1 MKNINKFL
9 CILIFFCF
17 IICLNCTYA
26 VSDNAV
32 ENDTLSVDYQSD
44 DIYSDSIEVS
54 SDDNHVDEKIENSS
68 DVKIQDNNAKP
79 SNVVKKSSSTVK
91 TTITAKDVTKY
102 YQDGTT
108 LKAYLK
114 NSNGK
119 ALTGKKI
126 TVTYSG
132 KTYSRTTDSKGCVS
146 WNVQKGPG
154 TYSVKFTFKA
164 SGYQTSSKTAKVT
177 VKAMPTTL
185 AANNLAFTYGDGNN
199 KLKATLK
206 DKNGKV
212 LSDKTVVFNF
222 NGKNYNQ
229 KTDSKGVATLTIG
242 AGPKKYT
249 TTISFTNSNYVTSKK
264 TVTVTVN
271 SIPTSLTVNDLTCN
285 YDNSNT
291 YLYATLKDTKN
302 NKFLSGQTITF
313 KINDKSTNVV
323 SDSNGRAGIKIEE
336 KPGTYNVEV
345 SFAKSPYA
353 SVSKKINVNVISFHP
368 TVNYDGGFYNNSYL
382 NLSLNINTAKLIK
395 YSWDNNNWN
404 QSNKSKSFILTNG
417 IYDLY
422 YSNGSG
428 SIYHE
433 HYIID
438 NKRPLVWSNLDSD
451 LYSSPILVNLTSWDN
466 LDQNPKI
473 YYSLNESN
481 FMLYENILSISKTT
495 SLRFYAIDFN
505 GHKSEVIT
513 CNYIFEKVGNLN
525 SGKGYTTIQSAIND
539 ANTHNG
545 DIIKIS
551 EGLYNEQITVN
562 KFINLISINA
572 TLQGIDSTHPVIG
585 VTNGGSN
592 SVIRGFKIK
601 DSSFGIVIYQAEN
614 VTLINNQF
622 INVVSSIETDCDTN
636 TLIAYNSIDSNKFIN
651 SMSGISVRKSDNLM
665 ILNNNI
671 LLNSNRGAGGIL
683 VLNNTS
689 NNISIVNN
697 NIINKNK
704 LNGIGLYILC
714 PNININSNNISD
726 FDTGLYVISYNSH
739 VLYNEFK
746 NNKYGVFLRVSVNNT
761 YAFNNIHDNKLCGFV
776 LDTSLLSYADSF
788 YLNRLCD
795 NGQYDFYS
803 EANCSYVI
811 DNNWWGENTPKIST
825 SRNVLANIYNA
836 TGNLIMNTWMVAHL
850 FSSSYKVN
858 EYSQIERAK
867 FYVDL
872 TYNNLGNKLSSLGYI
887 PDNLESFISVFNVDG
902 NKKFNT
908 TYLKDGKAFVDFEL
922 SSLFANHDHIS
933 VMAIFDNEKIVNT
946 FNKNATIDI
955 TLFSYAWDVENNY
968 FVNKTYHIPFSNNA
982 SWITFSWGETGL
994 YSGKIY
1000 MIVNG
1005 EIIDEININNLFYQ
1019 YFKNN
1024 YSTKV
1029 FEAIKFLNN
1038 VFASMKEGV
1047 WEPNGYYL
1055 SFAKAANINPS
1066 NVNLVYNRFLNY
1078 LQLDYKLTDSELDF
1092 VKNYK
1097 SYFIDMIEMTVDY
1110 HGDVTPD
1117 INFEYEGNPKLLNPP
1132 SSYAHRISNIYY
1144 TDNEDEN
1151 NISIGYEGMRS
1162 FAVVKNNLTNTDLR
1176 YWLDQKELYEPGL
1189 MKAAY
1194 GTFLTP
1200 LIVIYEND
1208 RVADESSNKF
1218 NVTWDRISPACVS
1231 LCNDYNSLYITGESD
1246 HNMGREAIGNLSNVW
1261 KFNFATS
1268 FSFSLVEQ
1276 LVGNNVW
1283 NTTKIGS
1290 VTLGLIES
1298 YLNSETLE
1306 TFTSNGYTFIK
1317 HEDNNNTLLFLEL
1330 ETGIIRDYF
1339 SYYGLLGTMPCY
1351 HDNITEN
1358 AWNYGTNLLN
1368 HDSKEYKDLII
1379 ISNYSTNVSDTMNS
1393 NSNSIFD
1400 LLVEGYDFLKD
1411 IDWNEFFINFA
1422 IGFVGSEMVSISI
1435 LGLATGIESS
1445 SPYLIIGSI
1454 SLALTGESLILYSDG
1469 WFDGEITIID
1479 FIFGVVDS
1487 ILAINP
1493 TGGSFNIISKSTK
1506 VIIEKAIVKTNVQF
1520 LKKYSIKITKKY
1532 IQIGSKKFHIPNDPT
1547 IDSIYNIINNDYYR
1561 EFIKLFINEEY
1572 NKGD

>member
-1 MKNINKFL
+1 MLKLKTIN
-9 CILIFFCF
+9 
-17 IICLNCTYA
+17 
-26 VSDNAV
+26 V
-32 ENDTLSVDYQSD
+32 
-44 DIYSDSIEVS
+44 
-54 SDDNHVDEKIENSS
+54 
-68 DVKIQDNNAKP
+68 KP
-79 SNVVKKSSSTVK
+79 SNVVKKASSTVK

-108 LKAYLK
+108 LKDYLK

-119 ALTGKKI
+119 ALSGKKI
-126 TVTYSG
+126 TLTYSG
-132 KTYSRTTDSKGCVS
+132 KTYSCTTDSKGWVS

-154 TYSVKFTFKA
+154 TYSVKFSFSA
-164 SGYQTSSKTAKVT
+164 SGYARSSKTVKVT

-185 AANNLAFTYGDGNN
+185 TANNLAFTYGDGNN

-212 LSDKTVVFNF
+212 LVDKTVVFNF

-229 KTDSKGVATLTIG
+229 KTDSKGVATLIIG

-285 YDNSNT
+285 YDDSNA

-382 NLSLNINTAKLIK
+382 NLSLNINNAKLIK

-404 QSNKSKSFILTNG
+404 QSNKSKSFILTKG

-422 YSNGSG
+422 YSNGTCSN
-428 SIYHE
+428 HE

-481 FMLYENILSISKTT
+481 FRLYENVLSISKTT

-545 DIIKIS
+545 DVIKIG

-572 TLQGIDSTHPVIG
+572 TLKAIDSTHPVIG

-651 SMSGISVRKSDNLM
+651 SMRGISVRKSDNLM
-665 ILNNNI
+665 VLNNNI
-671 LLNSNRGAGGIL
+671 LLNSNMGAGGIL

-726 FDTGLYVISYNSH
+726 FDTGSYVISYNSH

-776 LDTSLLSYADSF
+776 LDASLLSYDDSF

-825 SRNVLANIYNA
+825 SRNVLSNVYNA

-955 TLFSYAWDVENNY
+955 TLFSSAWDVENNY

-1055 SFAKAANINPS
+1055 SFAKAANIDAS
-1066 NVNLVYNRFLNY
+1066 NFNLVYNRFLNY
-1078 LQLDYKLTDSELDF
+1078 LQLDYKLTNSELDF
-1092 VKNYK
+1092 VKNHK
-1097 SYFIDMIEMTVDY
+1097 NYFIDMIEMTADY

-1117 INFEYEGNPKLLNPP
+1117 INFEYNGQHKLLNPP
-1132 SSYAHRISNIYY
+1132 SSYAYRISNIYY
-1144 TDNEDEN
+1144 TDITDEN
-1151 NISIGYEGMRS
+1151 NMSIGYEGMRS
-1162 FAVVKNNLTNTDLR
+1162 FAVVKNNLTSNDLR
-1176 YWLDQKELYEPGL
+1176 YWLDQKELYAPGL

-1208 RVADESSNKF
+1208 RVADEFATEF
-1218 NVTWDRISPACVS
+1218 NVTWSRISPACVS

-1246 HNMGREAIGNLSNVW
+1246 HNMGREAIGNISNVW
-1261 KFNFATS
+1261 KFNYATS

-1283 NTTKIGS
+1283 NTTVIGS

-1298 YLNSETLE
+1298 FMNNETLE
-1306 TFTSNGYTFIK
+1306 IFTSNGYTFIK
-1317 HEDNNNTLLFLEL
+1317 HADDNSTLLFLDL
-1330 ETGIIRDYF
+1330 ETGIVRDYF
-1339 SYYGLLGTMPCY
+1339 SNYGLLGTMPCY

-1358 AWNYGTNLLN
+1358 AWNYGGKILN
-1368 HDSKEYKDLII
+1368 KSSNDYSDLESIG
-1379 ISNYSTNVSDTMNS
+1379 NYSINNVLFNTSLGNDWSELESFFTS
-1393 NSNSIFD
+1393 LIVGIVGGE
-1400 LLVEGYDFLKD
+1400 LVLAGITLTAGGLITGD
-1411 IDWNEFFINFA
+1411 
-1422 IGFVGSEMVSISI
+1422 VPVSIAGIFLFASGEV
-1435 LGLATGIESS
+1435 GL
-1445 SPYLIIGSI
+1445 
-1454 SLALTGESLILYSDG
+1454 LYADG
-1469 WFDGEITIID
+1469 LLDGEITYID
-1479 FIFGVVDS
+1479 AAFFLLDNGLSFIG
-1487 ILAINP
+1487 L
-1493 TGGSFNIISKSTK
+1493 GGTLKIGTQITK
-1506 VIIEKAIVKTNVQF
+1506 VTVERIILSKGGKIATIT
-1520 LKKYSIKITKKY
+1520 SIKIDEKLIRYNPIELILKNNY
-1532 IQIGSKKFHIPNDPT
+1532 DDPV
-1547 IDSIYNIINNDYYR
+1547 IRQIINFFNTNIVPPVFK
-1561 EFIKLFINEEY
+1561 EAIE
-1572 NKGD
+1572 NK

>member
-1 MKNINKFL
+1 MLKLKTIN
-9 CILIFFCF
+9 
-17 IICLNCTYA
+17 
-26 VSDNAV
+26 V
-32 ENDTLSVDYQSD
+32 
-44 DIYSDSIEVS
+44 
-54 SDDNHVDEKIENSS
+54 
-68 DVKIQDNNAKP
+68 KP
-79 SNVVKKSSSTVK
+79 SNVVKKASSTVK

-108 LKAYLK
+108 LKDYLK

-119 ALTGKKI
+119 ALSGKKI
-126 TVTYSG
+126 TLTYSG
-132 KTYSRTTDSKGCVS
+132 KTYSCTTDSKGWVS

-154 TYSVKFTFKA
+154 TYSVKFSFSA
-164 SGYQTSSKTAKVT
+164 SGYARSSKTVKVT

-185 AANNLAFTYGDGNN
+185 TANNLAFTYGDGNN

-212 LSDKTVVFNF
+212 LVDKTVVFNF

-229 KTDSKGVATLTIG
+229 KTDSKGVATLIIG

-285 YDNSNT
+285 YDDSNA

-382 NLSLNINTAKLIK
+382 NLSLNINNAKLIK

-404 QSNKSKSFILTNG
+404 QSNKSKSFILTKG

-422 YSNGSG
+422 YSNGTCSN
-428 SIYHE
+428 HE

-481 FMLYENILSISKTT
+481 FRLYENVLSISKTT

-545 DIIKIS
+545 DVIKIG

-572 TLQGIDSTHPVIG
+572 TLKAIDSTHPVIG

-651 SMSGISVRKSDNLM
+651 SMRGISVRKSDNLM
-665 ILNNNI
+665 VLNNNI
-671 LLNSNRGAGGIL
+671 LLNSNMGAGGIL

-726 FDTGLYVISYNSH
+726 FDTGSYVISYNSH

-776 LDTSLLSYADSF
+776 LDASLLSYDDSF

-825 SRNVLANIYNA
+825 SRNVLSNVYNA
-836 TGNLIMNTWMVAHL
+836 TGNLIMNIWMVAHL

-955 TLFSYAWDVENNY
+955 TLFSSAWDVENNY

-1055 SFAKAANINPS
+1055 SFAKAANIDAS
-1066 NVNLVYNRFLNY
+1066 NFNLVYNRFLNY
-1078 LQLDYKLTDSELDF
+1078 LQLDYKLTNSELDF
-1092 VKNYK
+1092 VKNHK
-1097 SYFIDMIEMTVDY
+1097 NYFIDMIEMTADY

-1117 INFEYEGNPKLLNPP
+1117 INFEYNGQHKLLNPP
-1132 SSYAHRISNIYY
+1132 SSYAYRISNIYY
-1144 TDNEDEN
+1144 TDITDEN
-1151 NISIGYEGMRS
+1151 NMSIGYEGMRS
-1162 FAVVKNNLTNTDLR
+1162 FAVVKNNLTSNDLR
-1176 YWLDQKELYEPGL
+1176 YWLDQKELYAPGL

-1208 RVADESSNKF
+1208 RVADEFATEF
-1218 NVTWDRISPACVS
+1218 NVTWSRISPACVS

-1246 HNMGREAIGNLSNVW
+1246 HNMGREAIGNISNVW
-1261 KFNFATS
+1261 KFNYATS

-1283 NTTKIGS
+1283 NTTVIGS

-1298 YLNSETLE
+1298 FMNNETLE
-1306 TFTSNGYTFIK
+1306 IFTSNGYTFIK
-1317 HEDNNNTLLFLEL
+1317 HADDNSTLLFLDL
-1330 ETGIIRDYF
+1330 ETGIVRDYF
-1339 SYYGLLGTMPCY
+1339 SNYGLLGTMPCY

-1358 AWNYGTNLLN
+1358 AWNYGGKILN
-1368 HDSKEYKDLII
+1368 KSSNDYSDLESIG
-1379 ISNYSTNVSDTMNS
+1379 NYSINNVLFNTSLGNDWSELESFFTS
-1393 NSNSIFD
+1393 LIVGIVGGE
-1400 LLVEGYDFLKD
+1400 LVLAGITLTAGGLITGD
-1411 IDWNEFFINFA
+1411 IP
-1422 IGFVGSEMVSISI
+1422 VSIAGIFLFASGEV
-1435 LGLATGIESS
+1435 GL
-1445 SPYLIIGSI
+1445 
-1454 SLALTGESLILYSDG
+1454 LYADG
-1469 WFDGEITIID
+1469 LLDGEITYID
-1479 FIFGVVDS
+1479 AAFFLLDNGLSFIR
-1487 ILAINP
+1487 L
-1493 TGGSFNIISKSTK
+1493 GGTLKIGTQITK
-1506 VIIEKAIVKTNVQF
+1506 VTVERIILSKGGKIATIT
-1520 LKKYSIKITKKY
+1520 SIKIDEKLIRYNPIELILKNNY
-1532 IQIGSKKFHIPNDPT
+1532 DDPV
-1547 IDSIYNIINNDYYR
+1547 IRQIINFFNTNIVPPVFK
-1561 EFIKLFINEEY
+1561 EAIE
-1572 NKGD
+1572 NK

>member
-1 MKNINKFL
+1 MLKLKTIN
-9 CILIFFCF
+9 
-17 IICLNCTYA
+17 
-26 VSDNAV
+26 V
-32 ENDTLSVDYQSD
+32 
-44 DIYSDSIEVS
+44 
-54 SDDNHVDEKIENSS
+54 
-68 DVKIQDNNAKP
+68 KP
-79 SNVVKKSSSTVK
+79 SNVVKKASSTVK

-108 LKAYLK
+108 LKDYLK

-119 ALTGKKI
+119 ALSGKKI
-126 TVTYSG
+126 TLTYSG
-132 KTYSRTTDSKGCVS
+132 KTYSCTTDSKGWVS

-154 TYSVKFTFKA
+154 TYSVKFSFSA
-164 SGYQTSSKTAKVT
+164 SGYARSSKTVKVT

-185 AANNLAFTYGDGNN
+185 TANNLAFTYGDGNN

-212 LSDKTVVFNF
+212 LVDKTVVFNF

-229 KTDSKGVATLTIG
+229 KTDSKGVATLIIG

-285 YDNSNT
+285 YDDSNA

-382 NLSLNINTAKLIK
+382 NLSLNINNAKLIK

-404 QSNKSKSFILTNG
+404 QSNKSKSFILTKG

-422 YSNGSG
+422 YSNGTCSN
-428 SIYHE
+428 HE

-481 FMLYENILSISKTT
+481 FRLYENVLSISKTT

-545 DIIKIS
+545 DVIKIG

-572 TLQGIDSTHPVIG
+572 TLKAIDSTHPVIG

-651 SMSGISVRKSDNLM
+651 SMRGISVRKSDNLM
-665 ILNNNI
+665 VLNNNI
-671 LLNSNRGAGGIL
+671 LLNSNMGAGGIL

-726 FDTGLYVISYNSH
+726 FDTGSYVISYNSH

-776 LDTSLLSYADSF
+776 LDASLLSYDDSF

-825 SRNVLANIYNA
+825 SRNVLSNVYNA
-836 TGNLIMNTWMVAHL
+836 TGNLIMNIWMVAHL

-955 TLFSYAWDVENNY
+955 TLFSSAWDVENNY

-1055 SFAKAANINPS
+1055 SFAKAANIDAS
-1066 NVNLVYNRFLNY
+1066 NFNLVYNRFLNY
-1078 LQLDYKLTDSELDF
+1078 LQLDYKLTNSELDF
-1092 VKNYK
+1092 VKNHK
-1097 SYFIDMIEMTVDY
+1097 NYFIDMIEMTADY

-1117 INFEYEGNPKLLNPP
+1117 INFEYNGQHKLLNPP
-1132 SSYAHRISNIYY
+1132 SSYAYRISNIYY
-1144 TDNEDEN
+1144 TDITDEN
-1151 NISIGYEGMRS
+1151 NMSIGYEGMRS
-1162 FAVVKNNLTNTDLR
+1162 FAVVKNNLTSNDLR
-1176 YWLDQKELYEPGL
+1176 YWLDQKELYAPGL

-1208 RVADESSNKF
+1208 RVADEFATEF
-1218 NVTWDRISPACVS
+1218 NVTWSRISPACVS

-1246 HNMGREAIGNLSNVW
+1246 HNMGREAIGNISNVW
-1261 KFNFATS
+1261 KFNYATS

-1283 NTTKIGS
+1283 NTTVIGS

-1298 YLNSETLE
+1298 FMNNETLE
-1306 TFTSNGYTFIK
+1306 IFTSNGYTFIK
-1317 HEDNNNTLLFLEL
+1317 HADDNSTLLFLDL
-1330 ETGIIRDYF
+1330 ETGIVRDYF
-1339 SYYGLLGTMPCY
+1339 SNYGLLGTMPCY

-1358 AWNYGTNLLN
+1358 AWNYGGKILN
-1368 HDSKEYKDLII
+1368 KSSNDYSDLESIG
-1379 ISNYSTNVSDTMNS
+1379 NYSINNVLFNTSLGNDWSELESFFTS
-1393 NSNSIFD
+1393 LIVGIVGGE
-1400 LLVEGYDFLKD
+1400 LVLAGITLTAGGLITGD
-1411 IDWNEFFINFA
+1411 IP
-1422 IGFVGSEMVSISI
+1422 VSIAGIFLFASGEV
-1435 LGLATGIESS
+1435 GL
-1445 SPYLIIGSI
+1445 
-1454 SLALTGESLILYSDG
+1454 LYADG
-1469 WFDGEITIID
+1469 LLDGEITYID
-1479 FIFGVVDS
+1479 AAFFLLDNGLSFIG
-1487 ILAINP
+1487 L
-1493 TGGSFNIISKSTK
+1493 GGTLKIGTQITK
-1506 VIIEKAIVKTNVQF
+1506 VTVERIILSKGGKIATIT
-1520 LKKYSIKITKKY
+1520 SIKIDEKLIRYNPIELILKNNY
-1532 IQIGSKKFHIPNDPT
+1532 DDPV
-1547 IDSIYNIINNDYYR
+1547 IRQIINFFNTNIVPPVFK
-1561 EFIKLFINEEY
+1561 EAIE
-1572 NKGD
+1572 NK

>member
-1 MKNINKFL
+1 MNNINKFL

-44 DIYSDSIEVS
+44 DTYSDSVDVS

-68 DVKIQDNNAKP
+68 NVKIQDNNTKP
-79 SNVVKKSSSTVK
+79 SNVVKKASSTVK

-119 ALTGKKI
+119 ALSGKKI
-126 TVTYSG
+126 TVSYSG

-212 LSDKTVVFNF
+212 LADKTVVFNF

-285 YDNSNT
+285 YDDNNA

-302 NKFLSGQTITF
+302 NKFLSEQTITF

-323 SDSNGRAGIKIEE
+323 SDSNGRAGIKIAE

-665 ILNNNI
+665 ILNN
-671 LLNSNRGAGGIL
+671 
-683 VLNNTS
+683 TS

-746 NNKYGVFLRVSVNNT
+746 NNKYAVFLRVSVNNT

-776 LDTSLLSYADSF
+776 LDTSLLSYEDSF

-955 TLFSYAWDVENNY
+955 TLFSSAWDVENNY

-1117 INFEYEGNPKLLNPP
+1117 INFEYGGNHKLLNPP
-1132 SSYAHRISNIYY
+1132 SSYAYRISNIYY
-1144 TDNEDEN
+1144 TDITDEN
-1151 NISIGYEGMRS
+1151 DVSIGYEGMRS
-1162 FAVVKNNLTNTDLR
+1162 FAVVKSNLTSNDLR
-1176 YWLDQKELYEPGL
+1176 YWLNQKGLYAPGL

-1200 LIVIYEND
+1200 LLVIYEND
-1208 RVADESSNKF
+1208 HVADESASEF
-1218 NVTWDRISPACVS
+1218 NVTWSRISPVCVS
-1231 LCNDYNSLYITGESD
+1231 LCNDYNTLYITGESD
-1246 HNMGREAIGNLSNVW
+1246 HNMGRETIGNNTNVW
-1261 KFNFATS
+1261 KFNYATS

-1283 NTTKIGS
+1283 NTTVIGS

-1298 YLNSETLE
+1298 YMNNETLE
-1306 TFTSNGYTFIK
+1306 IFTSNGYTFIK
-1317 HEDNNNTLLFLEL
+1317 HADDNSTLLFLDL
-1330 ETGIIRDYF
+1330 ETGIVRDYF
-1339 SYYGLLGTMPCY
+1339 SNYGLLGTMPCY

-1358 AWNYGTNLLN
+1358 AWKYGGKILN
-1368 HDSKEYKDLII
+1368 KTSNDYSDLE
-1379 ISNYSTNVSDTMNS
+1379 SVGNYSINNVLFNTPLGNDWSELESFFTS
-1393 NSNSIFD
+1393 LIVGIVGGE
-1400 LLVEGYDFLKD
+1400 LVSAGITLTAGGLITGD
-1411 IDWNEFFINFA
+1411 IP
-1422 IGFVGSEMVSISI
+1422 VSIAGIFLFASGEV
-1435 LGLATGIESS
+1435 GL
-1445 SPYLIIGSI
+1445 
-1454 SLALTGESLILYSDG
+1454 LYADG
-1469 WFDGEITIID
+1469 LLDGEITYID
-1479 FIFGVVDS
+1479 AAFFLLDNGLSFIG
-1487 ILAINP
+1487 L
-1493 TGGSFNIISKSTK
+1493 GGTLKIGTQITK
-1506 VIIEKAIVKTNVQF
+1506 VTVERIILSKGGKIATIT
-1520 LKKYSIKITKKY
+1520 SIKIDE
-1532 IQIGSKKFHIPNDPT
+1532 KFVLDDFLIALAEVGGAQQP
-1547 IDSIYNIINNDYYR
+1547 I
-1561 EFIKLFINEEY
+1561 FFVIKENEG
-1572 NKGD
+1572 NLLALAR

>member
-1 MKNINKFL
+1 M
-9 CILIFFCF
+9 
-17 IICLNCTYA
+17 
-26 VSDNAV
+26 
-32 ENDTLSVDYQSD
+32 
-44 DIYSDSIEVS
+44 
-54 SDDNHVDEKIENSS
+54 
-68 DVKIQDNNAKP
+68 
-79 SNVVKKSSSTVK
+79 
-91 TTITAKDVTKY
+91 
-102 YQDGTT
+102 
-108 LKAYLK
+108 K

-119 ALTGKKI
+119 ALSGKKI
-126 TVTYSG
+126 TLTYSG
-132 KTYSRTTDSKGCVS
+132 KTYSCTTDSKGWVS

-154 TYSVKFTFKA
+154 TYSVKFSFSA
-164 SGYQTSSKTAKVT
+164 SGYARSSKTVKVT

-185 AANNLAFTYGDGNN
+185 TANNLAFTYGDGNN

-212 LSDKTVVFNF
+212 LVDKTVVFNF

-229 KTDSKGVATLTIG
+229 KTDSKGVATLIIG

-285 YDNSNT
+285 YDDSNA

-382 NLSLNINTAKLIK
+382 NLSLNINNAKLIK

-422 YSNGSG
+422 YSNGTCSN
-428 SIYHE
+428 HE

-481 FMLYENILSISKTT
+481 FRLYENVLSISKTT

-545 DIIKIS
+545 DVIKIG

-572 TLQGIDSTHPVIG
+572 TLKAIDSTHPVIG

-651 SMSGISVRKSDNLM
+651 SMRGISVRKSDNLM
-665 ILNNNI
+665 VLNNNI
-671 LLNSNRGAGGIL
+671 LLNSNMGAGGIL

-726 FDTGLYVISYNSH
+726 FDTGSYVISYNSH

-776 LDTSLLSYADSF
+776 LDASLLSYDDSF

-825 SRNVLANIYNA
+825 SRNVLSNVYNA

-955 TLFSYAWDVENNY
+955 TLFSSAWDVENNY

-1055 SFAKAANINPS
+1055 SFAKAANIDAS
-1066 NVNLVYNRFLNY
+1066 NFNLVYNRFLNY
-1078 LQLDYKLTDSELDF
+1078 LQLDYKLTNSELDF
-1092 VKNYK
+1092 VKNHK
-1097 SYFIDMIEMTVDY
+1097 NYFIDMIEMTADY

-1117 INFEYEGNPKLLNPP
+1117 INFEYNGQHKLLNPP
-1132 SSYAHRISNIYY
+1132 SSYAYRISNIYY
-1144 TDNEDEN
+1144 TDITDEN
-1151 NISIGYEGMRS
+1151 NMSIGYEGMRS
-1162 FAVVKNNLTNTDLR
+1162 FAVVKNNLTSNDLR
-1176 YWLDQKELYEPGL
+1176 YWLDQKELYAPGL

-1208 RVADESSNKF
+1208 RVADEFATEF
-1218 NVTWDRISPACVS
+1218 NVTWSRISPACVS

-1246 HNMGREAIGNLSNVW
+1246 HNMGREAIGNISNVW
-1261 KFNFATS
+1261 KFNYATS

-1283 NTTKIGS
+1283 NTTVIGS

-1298 YLNSETLE
+1298 FMNNETLE
-1306 TFTSNGYTFIK
+1306 IFTSNGYTFIK
-1317 HEDNNNTLLFLEL
+1317 HADDNSTLLFLDL
-1330 ETGIIRDYF
+1330 ETGIVRDYF
-1339 SYYGLLGTMPCY
+1339 SNYGLLGTMPCY

-1358 AWNYGTNLLN
+1358 AWNYGGKILN
-1368 HDSKEYKDLII
+1368 KSSNDYSDLESIG
-1379 ISNYSTNVSDTMNS
+1379 NYSINNVLFNTSLGNDWSELESFFTS
-1393 NSNSIFD
+1393 LIVGIVGGE
-1400 LLVEGYDFLKD
+1400 LVLAGITLTAGGLITGD
-1411 IDWNEFFINFA
+1411 IP
-1422 IGFVGSEMVSISI
+1422 VSIAGIFLFASGEV
-1435 LGLATGIESS
+1435 GL
-1445 SPYLIIGSI
+1445 
-1454 SLALTGESLILYSDG
+1454 LYADG
-1469 WFDGEITIID
+1469 LLDGEITYID
-1479 FIFGVVDS
+1479 AVFFLLDNGLSFIG
-1487 ILAINP
+1487 L
-1493 TGGSFNIISKSTK
+1493 GGTLKIGTQITK
-1506 VIIEKAIVKTNVQF
+1506 VTVERIILSKGGKIATIT
-1520 LKKYSIKITKKY
+1520 SIKIDEKLIRYNPIELILKNNY
-1532 IQIGSKKFHIPNDPT
+1532 DDPV
-1547 IDSIYNIINNDYYR
+1547 IRQIINFFNTNIVPPVFK
-1561 EFIKLFINEEY
+1561 EAIE
-1572 NKGD
+1572 NK

>member
-1 MKNINKFL
+1 MKKLKIHQMLKLKTIN
-9 CILIFFCF
+9 
-17 IICLNCTYA
+17 
-26 VSDNAV
+26 V
-32 ENDTLSVDYQSD
+32 
-44 DIYSDSIEVS
+44 
-54 SDDNHVDEKIENSS
+54 
-68 DVKIQDNNAKP
+68 KP
-79 SNVVKKSSSTVK
+79 SNVVKKASSTVK

-108 LKAYLK
+108 LKDYLK

-119 ALTGKKI
+119 ALSGKKI
-126 TVTYSG
+126 TLTYSG
-132 KTYSRTTDSKGCVS
+132 KTYSCTTDSKGWVS

-154 TYSVKFTFKA
+154 TYSVKFSFSA
-164 SGYQTSSKTAKVT
+164 SGYARSSKTVKVT

-185 AANNLAFTYGDGNN
+185 TANNLAFTYGDGNN

-212 LSDKTVVFNF
+212 LVDKTVVFNF

-229 KTDSKGVATLTIG
+229 KTDSKGVATLIIG

-285 YDNSNT
+285 YDDSNA

-382 NLSLNINTAKLIK
+382 NLSLNINNAKLIK

-404 QSNKSKSFILTNG
+404 QSNKSKSFILTKG

-422 YSNGSG
+422 YSNGTCSN
-428 SIYHE
+428 HE

-481 FMLYENILSISKTT
+481 FRLYENVLSISKTT

-545 DIIKIS
+545 DVIKIG

-572 TLQGIDSTHPVIG
+572 TLKAIDSTHPVIG

-651 SMSGISVRKSDNLM
+651 SMRGISVRKSDNLM
-665 ILNNNI
+665 VLNNNI
-671 LLNSNRGAGGIL
+671 LLNSNMGAGGIL

-726 FDTGLYVISYNSH
+726 FDTGSYVISYNSH

-776 LDTSLLSYADSF
+776 LDASLLSYDDSF

-825 SRNVLANIYNA
+825 SRNVLSNVYNA

-955 TLFSYAWDVENNY
+955 TLFSSAWDVENNY

-1055 SFAKAANINPS
+1055 SFAKAANIDAS
-1066 NVNLVYNRFLNY
+1066 NFNLVYNRFLNY
-1078 LQLDYKLTDSELDF
+1078 LQLDYKLTNSELDF
-1092 VKNYK
+1092 VKNHK
-1097 SYFIDMIEMTVDY
+1097 NYFIDMIEMTADY

-1117 INFEYEGNPKLLNPP
+1117 INFEYNGQHKLLNPP
-1132 SSYAHRISNIYY
+1132 SSYAYRISNIYY
-1144 TDNEDEN
+1144 TDITDEN
-1151 NISIGYEGMRS
+1151 NMSIGYEGMRS
-1162 FAVVKNNLTNTDLR
+1162 FAVVKNNLTSNDLR
-1176 YWLDQKELYEPGL
+1176 YWLDQKELYAPGL

-1208 RVADESSNKF
+1208 RVADEFATEF
-1218 NVTWDRISPACVS
+1218 NVTWSRISPACVS

-1246 HNMGREAIGNLSNVW
+1246 HNMGREAIGNISNVW
-1261 KFNFATS
+1261 KFNYATS

-1283 NTTKIGS
+1283 NTTVIGS

-1298 YLNSETLE
+1298 FMNNETLE
-1306 TFTSNGYTFIK
+1306 IFTSNGYTFIK
-1317 HEDNNNTLLFLEL
+1317 HADDNSTLLFLDL
-1330 ETGIIRDYF
+1330 ETGIVRDYF
-1339 SYYGLLGTMPCY
+1339 SNYGLLGTMPCY

-1358 AWNYGTNLLN
+1358 AWNYGGKILN
-1368 HDSKEYKDLII
+1368 KSSNDYSDLESIG
-1379 ISNYSTNVSDTMNS
+1379 NYSINNVLFNTSLGNDWSELESFFTS
-1393 NSNSIFD
+1393 LIVGIVGGK
-1400 LLVEGYDFLKD
+1400 LVLAGITLTAGGLITGD
-1411 IDWNEFFINFA
+1411 IP
-1422 IGFVGSEMVSISI
+1422 VSIAGIFLFASGEV
-1435 LGLATGIESS
+1435 GL
-1445 SPYLIIGSI
+1445 
-1454 SLALTGESLILYSDG
+1454 LYADG
-1469 WFDGEITIID
+1469 LLDGEITYID
-1479 FIFGVVDS
+1479 AAFFLLDNGLSFIG
-1487 ILAINP
+1487 L
-1493 TGGSFNIISKSTK
+1493 GGTLKIGTQITK
-1506 VIIEKAIVKTNVQF
+1506 VTVERIILSKGGKIATIT
-1520 LKKYSIKITKKY
+1520 SIKIDEKLIRYNPIELILKNNY
-1532 IQIGSKKFHIPNDPT
+1532 DDPV
-1547 IDSIYNIINNDYYR
+1547 IRQIINFFNTNIVPPVFK
-1561 EFIKLFINEEY
+1561 EAIE
-1572 NKGD
+1572 NK

>member
-1 MKNINKFL
+1 
-9 CILIFFCF
+9 
-17 IICLNCTYA
+17 
-26 VSDNAV
+26 
-32 ENDTLSVDYQSD
+32 
-44 DIYSDSIEVS
+44 
-54 SDDNHVDEKIENSS
+54 
-68 DVKIQDNNAKP
+68 
-79 SNVVKKSSSTVK
+79 
-91 TTITAKDVTKY
+91 
-102 YQDGTT
+102 
-108 LKAYLK
+108 
-114 NSNGK
+114 
-119 ALTGKKI
+119 
-126 TVTYSG
+126 
-132 KTYSRTTDSKGCVS
+132 
-146 WNVQKGPG
+146 
-154 TYSVKFTFKA
+154 
-164 SGYQTSSKTAKVT
+164 
-177 VKAMPTTL
+177 
-185 AANNLAFTYGDGNN
+185 
-199 KLKATLK
+199 
-206 DKNGKV
+206 
-212 LSDKTVVFNF
+212 
-222 NGKNYNQ
+222 
-229 KTDSKGVATLTIG
+229 
-242 AGPKKYT
+242 
-249 TTISFTNSNYVTSKK
+249 
-264 TVTVTVN
+264 
-271 SIPTSLTVNDLTCN
+271 
-285 YDNSNT
+285 
-291 YLYATLKDTKN
+291 
-302 NKFLSGQTITF
+302 
-313 KINDKSTNVV
+313 
-323 SDSNGRAGIKIEE
+323 
-336 KPGTYNVEV
+336 
-345 SFAKSPYA
+345 
-353 SVSKKINVNVISFHP
+353 
-368 TVNYDGGFYNNSYL
+368 
-382 NLSLNINTAKLIK
+382 
-395 YSWDNNNWN
+395 
-404 QSNKSKSFILTNG
+404 
-417 IYDLY
+417 
-422 YSNGSG
+422 
-428 SIYHE
+428 
-433 HYIID
+433 
-438 NKRPLVWSNLDSD
+438 
-451 LYSSPILVNLTSWDN
+451 
-466 LDQNPKI
+466 
-473 YYSLNESN
+473 
-481 FMLYENILSISKTT
+481 
-495 SLRFYAIDFN
+495 
-505 GHKSEVIT
+505 
-513 CNYIFEKVGNLN
+513 
-525 SGKGYTTIQSAIND
+525 
-539 ANTHNG
+539 
-545 DIIKIS
+545 
-551 EGLYNEQITVN
+551 
-562 KFINLISINA
+562 
-572 TLQGIDSTHPVIG
+572 
-585 VTNGGSN
+585 
-592 SVIRGFKIK
+592 
-601 DSSFGIVIYQAEN
+601 
-614 VTLINNQF
+614 
-622 INVVSSIETDCDTN
+622 
-636 TLIAYNSIDSNKFIN
+636 
-651 SMSGISVRKSDNLM
+651 M

-955 TLFSYAWDVENNY
+955 TLFSSAWDVENNY

-1117 INFEYEGNPKLLNPP
+1117 INFEYGGNPKLLNPP
-1132 SSYAHRISNIYY
+1132 SSYAYRISNIYY
-1144 TDNEDEN
+1144 TDITDEN
-1151 NISIGYEGMRS
+1151 DVSIGYEGMRS
-1162 FAVVKNNLTNTDLR
+1162 FAVVKSNLTSNDLR
-1176 YWLDQKELYEPGL
+1176 YWLNQKGLYEPGL

-1218 NVTWDRISPACVS
+1218 NVTWSRISPVCVS

-1246 HNMGREAIGNLSNVW
+1246 HNMGREAIGNISNVW

-1298 YLNSETLE
+1298 YLHNETLE
-1306 TFTSNGYTFIK
+1306 TFTSNHYIFIK
-1317 HEDNNNTLLFLEL
+1317 YETDCNTLLFLDL
-1330 ETGIIRDYF
+1330 ETGIVRDDF

-1358 AWNYGTNLLN
+1358 AWRYGNNLLKN
-1368 HDSKEYKDLII
+1368 GSNENKELKNISTAAISNKFNNEFFEFFSEMFKDFDSLKFIDDLII
-1379 ISNYSTNVSDTMNS
+1379 GI
-1393 NSNSIFD
+1393 
-1400 LLVEGYDFLKD
+1400 
-1411 IDWNEFFINFA
+1411 
-1422 IGFVGSEMVSISI
+1422 VGSEIASIGVIIIAAASITNPEILLAGISI
-1435 LGLATGIESS
+1435 F
-1445 SPYLIIGSI
+1445 LI
-1454 SLALTGESLILYSDG
+1454 GETIMAYSDG
-1469 WFDGEITIID
+1469 LFDKPNLID
-1479 FIFGVVDS
+1479 GGFFLLDSALAVTTPFAGGGLKVGAYSMKIF
-1487 ILAINP
+1487 
-1493 TGGSFNIISKSTK
+1493 
-1506 VIIEKAIVKTNVQF
+1506 IEKNLNKFKDIMLKTTSVKINIEYIRWGLDEIIYKNLDDKTFKEHGKDFLNNFGLSSLQF
-1520 LKKYSIKITKKY
+1520 LFSSSYDEFS
-1532 IQIGSKKFHIPNDPT
+1532 
-1547 IDSIYNIINNDYYR
+1547 NN
-1561 EFIKLFINEEY
+1561 
-1572 NKGD
+1572 

>member
-1 MKNINKFL
+1 MLKLKTIN
-9 CILIFFCF
+9 
-17 IICLNCTYA
+17 
-26 VSDNAV
+26 V
-32 ENDTLSVDYQSD
+32 
-44 DIYSDSIEVS
+44 
-54 SDDNHVDEKIENSS
+54 
-68 DVKIQDNNAKP
+68 KP
-79 SNVVKKSSSTVK
+79 SNVVKKASSTVK

-108 LKAYLK
+108 LKDYLK

-119 ALTGKKI
+119 ALSGKKI
-126 TVTYSG
+126 TLTYSG
-132 KTYSRTTDSKGCVS
+132 KTYSCTTDSKGWVS

-154 TYSVKFTFKA
+154 TYSVKFSFSA
-164 SGYQTSSKTAKVT
+164 SGYARSSKTVKVT

-185 AANNLAFTYGDGNN
+185 TANNLAFTYGDGNN

-212 LSDKTVVFNF
+212 LVDKTVVFNF

-229 KTDSKGVATLTIG
+229 KTDSKGVATLIIG

-285 YDNSNT
+285 YDDSNA

-382 NLSLNINTAKLIK
+382 NLSLNINNAKLIK

-404 QSNKSKSFILTNG
+404 QSNKSKSFILTKG

-422 YSNGSG
+422 YSNGTCSN
-428 SIYHE
+428 HE

-438 NKRPLVWSNLDSD
+438 NKRPLVCSNLDSD

-481 FMLYENILSISKTT
+481 FRLYENVLSISKTT

-545 DIIKIS
+545 DVIKIG

-572 TLQGIDSTHPVIG
+572 TLKAIDSTHPVIG

-651 SMSGISVRKSDNLM
+651 SMRGISVRKSDNLM
-665 ILNNNI
+665 VLNNNI
-671 LLNSNRGAGGIL
+671 LLNSNMGAGGIL

-726 FDTGLYVISYNSH
+726 FDTGSYVISYNSH

-776 LDTSLLSYADSF
+776 LDASLLSYDDSF

-825 SRNVLANIYNA
+825 SRNVLSNVYNA
-836 TGNLIMNTWMVAHL
+836 TGNLIMNIWMVAHL

-955 TLFSYAWDVENNY
+955 TLFSSAWDVENNY

-1055 SFAKAANINPS
+1055 SFAKAANIDAS
-1066 NVNLVYNRFLNY
+1066 NFNLVYNRFLNY
-1078 LQLDYKLTDSELDF
+1078 LQLDYKLTNSELDF
-1092 VKNYK
+1092 VKNHK
-1097 SYFIDMIEMTVDY
+1097 NYFIDMIEMTADY

-1117 INFEYEGNPKLLNPP
+1117 INFEYNGQHKLLNPP
-1132 SSYAHRISNIYY
+1132 SSYAYRISNIYY
-1144 TDNEDEN
+1144 TDITDEN
-1151 NISIGYEGMRS
+1151 NMSIGYEGMRS
-1162 FAVVKNNLTNTDLR
+1162 FAVVKNNLTSNDLR
-1176 YWLDQKELYEPGL
+1176 YWLDQKELYAPGL

-1208 RVADESSNKF
+1208 RVADEFATEF
-1218 NVTWDRISPACVS
+1218 NVTWSRISPACVS

-1246 HNMGREAIGNLSNVW
+1246 HNMGREAIGNISNVW
-1261 KFNFATS
+1261 KFNYATS

-1283 NTTKIGS
+1283 NTTVIGS

-1298 YLNSETLE
+1298 FMNNETLE
-1306 TFTSNGYTFIK
+1306 IFTSNGYTFIK
-1317 HEDNNNTLLFLEL
+1317 HADDNSTLLFLDL
-1330 ETGIIRDYF
+1330 ETGIVRDYF
-1339 SYYGLLGTMPCY
+1339 SNYGLLGTMPCY

-1358 AWNYGTNLLN
+1358 AWNYGGKILN
-1368 HDSKEYKDLII
+1368 KSSNDYSDLESIG
-1379 ISNYSTNVSDTMNS
+1379 NYSINNVLFNTSLGNDWSELESFFTS
-1393 NSNSIFD
+1393 LIVGIVGGE
-1400 LLVEGYDFLKD
+1400 LVLAGITLTAGGLITGD
-1411 IDWNEFFINFA
+1411 IP
-1422 IGFVGSEMVSISI
+1422 VSIAGIFLFASGEV
-1435 LGLATGIESS
+1435 GL
-1445 SPYLIIGSI
+1445 
-1454 SLALTGESLILYSDG
+1454 LYADG
-1469 WFDGEITIID
+1469 LLDGEITYID
-1479 FIFGVVDS
+1479 AAFFLLDNGLSFIG
-1487 ILAINP
+1487 L
-1493 TGGSFNIISKSTK
+1493 GGTLKIGTQITK
-1506 VIIEKAIVKTNVQF
+1506 VTVERIILSKGGKIATIT
-1520 LKKYSIKITKKY
+1520 SIKIDEKLIRYNPIELILKNNY
-1532 IQIGSKKFHIPNDPT
+1532 DDPV
-1547 IDSIYNIINNDYYR
+1547 IRQIINFFNTNIVPPVFK
-1561 EFIKLFINEEY
+1561 EAIE
-1572 NKGD
+1572 NK

>member
-1 MKNINKFL
+1 MLKLKTIN
-9 CILIFFCF
+9 
-17 IICLNCTYA
+17 
-26 VSDNAV
+26 V
-32 ENDTLSVDYQSD
+32 
-44 DIYSDSIEVS
+44 
-54 SDDNHVDEKIENSS
+54 
-68 DVKIQDNNAKP
+68 KP
-79 SNVVKKSSSTVK
+79 SNVVKKASSTVK

-108 LKAYLK
+108 LKDYLK

-119 ALTGKKI
+119 ALSGKKI
-126 TVTYSG
+126 TLTYSG
-132 KTYSRTTDSKGCVS
+132 KTYSCTTDSKGWVS

-154 TYSVKFTFKA
+154 TYSVKFSFSA
-164 SGYQTSSKTAKVT
+164 SGYARSSKTVKVT

-185 AANNLAFTYGDGNN
+185 TANNLAFTYGDGNN

-212 LSDKTVVFNF
+212 LVDKTVVFNF

-229 KTDSKGVATLTIG
+229 KTDSKGVATLIIG

-285 YDNSNT
+285 YDDSNA

-382 NLSLNINTAKLIK
+382 NLSLNINNAKLIK

-404 QSNKSKSFILTNG
+404 QSNKSKSFILTKG

-422 YSNGSG
+422 YSNGTCSN
-428 SIYHE
+428 HE

-481 FMLYENILSISKTT
+481 FRLYENVLSISKTT

-545 DIIKIS
+545 DVIKIG

-572 TLQGIDSTHPVIG
+572 TLKAIDSTHPVIG

-601 DSSFGIVIYQAEN
+601 DSSFGILIYQAEN

-651 SMSGISVRKSDNLM
+651 SMRGISVRKSDNLM
-665 ILNNNI
+665 VLNNNI
-671 LLNSNRGAGGIL
+671 LLNSNMGAGGIL

-726 FDTGLYVISYNSH
+726 FDTGSYVISYNSH

-776 LDTSLLSYADSF
+776 LDASLLSYDDSF

-825 SRNVLANIYNA
+825 SRNVLSNVYNA
-836 TGNLIMNTWMVAHL
+836 TGNLIMNIWMVAHL

-955 TLFSYAWDVENNY
+955 TLFSSAWDVENNY

-1055 SFAKAANINPS
+1055 SFAKAANIDAS
-1066 NVNLVYNRFLNY
+1066 NFNLVYNRFLNY
-1078 LQLDYKLTDSELDF
+1078 LQLDYKLTNSELDF
-1092 VKNYK
+1092 VKNHK
-1097 SYFIDMIEMTVDY
+1097 NYFIDMIEMTADY

-1117 INFEYEGNPKLLNPP
+1117 INFEYNGQHKLLNPP
-1132 SSYAHRISNIYY
+1132 SSYAYRISNIYY
-1144 TDNEDEN
+1144 TDITDEN
-1151 NISIGYEGMRS
+1151 NMSIGYEGMRS
-1162 FAVVKNNLTNTDLR
+1162 FAVVKNNLTSNDLR
-1176 YWLDQKELYEPGL
+1176 YWLDQKELYAPGL

-1208 RVADESSNKF
+1208 RVADEFATEF
-1218 NVTWDRISPACVS
+1218 NVTWSRISPACVS

-1246 HNMGREAIGNLSNVW
+1246 HNMGREAIGNISNVW
-1261 KFNFATS
+1261 KFNYATS

-1283 NTTKIGS
+1283 NTTVIGS

-1298 YLNSETLE
+1298 FMNNETLE
-1306 TFTSNGYTFIK
+1306 IFTSNGYTFIK
-1317 HEDNNNTLLFLEL
+1317 HADDNSTLLFLDL
-1330 ETGIIRDYF
+1330 ETGIVRDYF
-1339 SYYGLLGTMPCY
+1339 SNYGLLGTMPCY

-1358 AWNYGTNLLN
+1358 AWNYGGKILN
-1368 HDSKEYKDLII
+1368 KSSNDYSDLESIG
-1379 ISNYSTNVSDTMNS
+1379 NYSINNVLFNTSLGNDWSELESFFTS
-1393 NSNSIFD
+1393 LIVGIVGGE
-1400 LLVEGYDFLKD
+1400 LVLAGITLTAGGLITGD
-1411 IDWNEFFINFA
+1411 IP
-1422 IGFVGSEMVSISI
+1422 VSIAGIFLFASGEV
-1435 LGLATGIESS
+1435 GL
-1445 SPYLIIGSI
+1445 
-1454 SLALTGESLILYSDG
+1454 LYADG
-1469 WFDGEITIID
+1469 LLDGEITYID
-1479 FIFGVVDS
+1479 AAFFLLDNGLSFIG
-1487 ILAINP
+1487 L
-1493 TGGSFNIISKSTK
+1493 GGTLKIGTQITK
-1506 VIIEKAIVKTNVQF
+1506 VTVERIILSKGGKIATIT
-1520 LKKYSIKITKKY
+1520 SIKIDEKLIRYNPIELILKNNY
-1532 IQIGSKKFHIPNDPT
+1532 DDPV
-1547 IDSIYNIINNDYYR
+1547 IRQIINFFNTNIVPPVFK
-1561 EFIKLFINEEY
+1561 EAIE
-1572 NKGD
+1572 NK

>member
-1 MKNINKFL
+1 MKNITKFL

-32 ENDTLSVDYQSD
+32 ENDTLSVDYQSE
-44 DIYSDSIEVS
+44 DIYSDSIDVS

-68 DVKIQDNNAKP
+68 DVKIKDDNVKP
-79 SNVVKKSSSTVK
+79 SNVVKKASSTVK

-119 ALTGKKI
+119 ALSGKKI
-126 TVTYSG
+126 TLTYSG
-132 KTYSRTTDSKGCVS
+132 KTYSCTTDSKGWVS

-154 TYSVKFTFKA
+154 TYSVKFSFSA
-164 SGYQTSSKTAKVT
+164 SGYARSSKTVKVT

-185 AANNLAFTYGDGNN
+185 TANNLAFTYGDGNN

-212 LSDKTVVFNF
+212 LVDKTVVFNF

-229 KTDSKGVATLTIG
+229 KTDSKGVATLIIG
-242 AGPKKYT
+242 AEPKKYT

-285 YDNSNT
+285 YDDSNA

-382 NLSLNINTAKLIK
+382 NLSLNINNAKLIK

-422 YSNGSG
+422 YSNGTC

-481 FMLYENILSISKTT
+481 FRLYENVLSISKTT

-545 DIIKIS
+545 DVIKIG

-572 TLQGIDSTHPVIG
+572 TLKAIDSTHPVIG

-651 SMSGISVRKSDNLM
+651 SMRGISVRKSDNLM
-665 ILNNNI
+665 VLNNNI
-671 LLNSNRGAGGIL
+671 LLNSNMGAGGIL

-726 FDTGLYVISYNSH
+726 FDTGSYVISYNSH

-776 LDTSLLSYADSF
+776 LDASLLSYDDSF

-825 SRNVLANIYNA
+825 SRNVLSNVYNA

-955 TLFSYAWDVENNY
+955 TLFSSAWDVENNY

-1055 SFAKAANINPS
+1055 SFAKAANIDAS
-1066 NVNLVYNRFLNY
+1066 NFNLVYNRFLNY
-1078 LQLDYKLTDSELDF
+1078 LQLDYKLTNSELDF
-1092 VKNYK
+1092 VKNHK
-1097 SYFIDMIEMTVDY
+1097 NYFIDMIEMTADY

-1117 INFEYEGNPKLLNPP
+1117 INFEYNGQHKLLNPP
-1132 SSYAHRISNIYY
+1132 SSYAYRISNIYY
-1144 TDNEDEN
+1144 TDITDEN
-1151 NISIGYEGMRS
+1151 NMSIGYEGMRS
-1162 FAVVKNNLTNTDLR
+1162 FAVVKNNLTSNDLR
-1176 YWLDQKELYEPGL
+1176 YWLDQKELYAPGL

-1208 RVADESSNKF
+1208 RVADEFATEF
-1218 NVTWDRISPACVS
+1218 NVTWSRISPACVS

-1246 HNMGREAIGNLSNVW
+1246 HNMGREAIGNISNVW
-1261 KFNFATS
+1261 KFNYATS

-1283 NTTKIGS
+1283 NTTVIGS

-1298 YLNSETLE
+1298 FMNNETLE
-1306 TFTSNGYTFIK
+1306 IFTSNGYTFIK
-1317 HEDNNNTLLFLEL
+1317 HADDNSTLLFLDL
-1330 ETGIIRDYF
+1330 ETGIVRDYF
-1339 SYYGLLGTMPCY
+1339 SNYGLLGTMPCY

-1358 AWNYGTNLLN
+1358 AWNYGGKILN
-1368 HDSKEYKDLII
+1368 KSSNDYSDLESIG
-1379 ISNYSTNVSDTMNS
+1379 NYSINNVLFNTSLGNDWSELESFFTS
-1393 NSNSIFD
+1393 LIVGIVGGE
-1400 LLVEGYDFLKD
+1400 LVLAGITLTAGGLITGD
-1411 IDWNEFFINFA
+1411 IP
-1422 IGFVGSEMVSISI
+1422 VSIAGIFLFASGEV
-1435 LGLATGIESS
+1435 GL
-1445 SPYLIIGSI
+1445 
-1454 SLALTGESLILYSDG
+1454 LYADG
-1469 WFDGEITIID
+1469 LLDGEITYID
-1479 FIFGVVDS
+1479 AAFFLLDNGLSFIG
-1487 ILAINP
+1487 L
-1493 TGGSFNIISKSTK
+1493 GGTLKIGTQITK
-1506 VIIEKAIVKTNVQF
+1506 VTVERIILSKGGKIATIT
-1520 LKKYSIKITKKY
+1520 SIKIDEKLIRYNPIELILKNNY
-1532 IQIGSKKFHIPNDPT
+1532 DDPV
-1547 IDSIYNIINNDYYR
+1547 IRQIINFFNTNIVPPVFK
-1561 EFIKLFINEEY
+1561 EAIE
-1572 NKGD
+1572 NK